1 MQSLRRCLWLRAESG
16 LTGLNDG
23 QEAEDRRADGEQLEN
38 RRLNVL
44 LRMCNQ
50 QFFETVSGDTEG
62 AVKS

>member
-1 MQSLRRCLWLRAESG
+1 MQSLRRCLWLRAES
-16 LTGLNDG
+16 GLNDG